1 MTKLYFSTYPGPDF
15 KKTLDDHAAAGKNY
29 PVSSSYMS
37 DDKEN
42 SGYTFKEDITFKAGD
57 KIDITIWKG
66 ETKNGKTK
74 ANVVIEDFESAWT
87 KKLEREEENKKKQS
101 SSAFE

>member
-1 MTKLYFSTYPGPDF
+1 MVKIYLGTFPGPDF
-15 KKTLDDHAAAGKNY
+15 RQTLDDHEAAGKKY
-29 PVSSSYMS
+29 PLAQSYMS

-42 SGYTFKEDITFKAGD
+42 SGFTFKEDVTFKAGD
-57 KIDITIWKG
+57 KVDITIWKG

-87 KKLEREEENKKKQS
+87 RKVERDKKKSEQS
-101 SSAFE
+101 SSFS

>member
-1 MTKLYFSTYPGPDF
+1 MVKLYLGTFPGSDF
-15 KKTLDDHAAAGKNY
+15 RQTLDDHAAAGKKY
-29 PVSSSYMS
+29 PLAQSYMS

-42 SGYTFKEDITFKAGD
+42 SGFTFKEDVTFKAGD
-57 KIDITIWKG
+57 KVDITIWKG

-87 KKLEREEENKKKQS
+87 KKVERDKKKSEQS
-101 SSAFE
+101 SSFS

>member
-1 MTKLYFSTYPGPDF
+1 MVKLYLGTFPGSDF
-15 KKTLDDHAAAGKNY
+15 RQTLDDHAAAGKKY
-29 PVSSSYMS
+29 PLAQSYMS

-42 SGYTFKEDITFKAGD
+42 SGYTFKEDYRFKAGD
-57 KIDITIWKG
+57 KVDITIWKG

-87 KKLEREEENKKKQS
+87 KKVERDKKKSEQS
-101 SSAFE
+101 SSFS

>member
-1 MTKLYFSTYPGPDF
+1 MVKLYLGTFPGSDF
-15 KKTLDDHAAAGKNY
+15 RQTLDDHAAAGKKY
-29 PVSSSYMS
+29 PLAQSYMS

-42 SGYTFKEDITFKAGD
+42 SGFTFKEDVTFKAGD
-57 KIDITIWKG
+57 KVDITIWKG

-87 KKLEREEENKKKQS
+87 RKVERDKKKSEQS
-101 SSAFE
+101 SSFS

>member
-1 MTKLYFSTYPGPDF
+1 MVKIYLGTFPGEGF
-15 KKTLDDHAAAGKNY
+15 RTTLDEHAAAGKKY
-29 PVSSSYMS
+29 PLAQSYMS

-42 SGYTFKEDITFKAGD
+42 SGFTFREDVTFKAGD
-57 KIDITIWKG
+57 KVDITIWKG

-87 KKLEREEENKKKQS
+87 KKVERDKKKSEQS
-101 SSAFE
+101 SSFS

>member
-1 MTKLYFSTYPGPDF
+1 MVKLYLGTFPGSDF
-15 KKTLDDHAAAGKNY
+15 RQTLDDHEDAGKKY
-29 PVSSSYMS
+29 PLAQSYMS

-42 SGYTFKEDITFKAGD
+42 SGFTFKEDVTFKSGD
-57 KIDITIWKG
+57 KVDITIWKG

-87 KKLEREEENKKKQS
+87 KKVERDKKKSEQS
-101 SSAFE
+101 SSFS

>member
-1 MTKLYFSTYPGPDF
+1 MVKLYLGTFPGPDF
-15 KKTLDDHAAAGKNY
+15 RQTLDDHAAAGKKY
-29 PVSSSYMS
+29 PLAQSYMS

-42 SGYTFKEDITFKAGD
+42 SGFTFKEDVTFKAGD
-57 KIDITIWKG
+57 KVDITIWKG

-87 KKLEREEENKKKQS
+87 KKVERDKKKSEQS
-101 SSAFE
+101 SSFS